1 MNIMMLQRWFIKLL
15 TPALISAV
23 ITAFVSI
30 SIIYEQQQNLK
41 AIQYN
46 NMSVKSRQL
55 AEWLDTN
62 FSIINNVLLEVEPI
76 TQGCDNTVLFELRSL
91 MFNVAPV
98 VEIGIVDKNGIL
110 TCTSWQKHNY
120 SIQVQVPPDTYGL
133 RFSGPVT
140 VEYMKQ
146 PAFVLARTLKDGS
159 EVNALVRMS
168 WLHNQLKNYSSELG
182 FTGLIDSDTGEAI
195 VLNGHYSKPRQKQY
209 LPIDDDKI
217 VQAYFDNHRE
227 QIAAYSPLT
236 TLPDLSIVISDEKR
250 LLIDDQ
256 PLLSPTWIAIIIIL
270 WAALCAAFNSLF
282 SYFTDTGHQL
292 RNALK
297 REEFINYYQPIIS
310 NADKKIV
317 GVEVLMR
324 WQHPIEGFK
333 SPITFIPEAE
343 EKGYL
348 NRMTSQQLKKSYRD
362 LQSTIE
368 QDPSFMVTI
377 NISAS
382 HLLSSYAI
390 DEFIRYKAL
399 IPGLTLEV
407 TEDVLIDDANKTI
420 RAAFTAL
427 NQAGIKI
434 AIDDFGTGYCGLSYL
449 SQLPVTYLKADKSF
463 IASAGTD
470 AMNAHVLEMI
480 VSLAKNLGLIIIAE
494 GVETIEQ
501 SQSLDELKVELHQG
515 WLYSKALPIDDLYS
529 LLDQHDVIIQ

>member
-30 SIIYEQQQNLK
+30 SIIYEQQQNRK
-41 AIQYN
+41 ALQYN
-46 NMSVKSRQL
+46 NMSIKSRQL

-76 TQGCDNTVLFELRSL
+76 TQGCDNNALFELRSL

-98 VEIGIVDKNGIL
+98 VEIGIVDKFGTL

-227 QIAAYSPLT
+227 QIAAYSPLA
-236 TLPDLSIVISDEKR
+236 TLPGLSIVISDEKR

-270 WAALCAAFNSLF
+270 WAALCAALNSLF

-333 SPITFIPEAE
+333 SPITFISEAE

-348 NRMTSQQLKKSYRD
+348 NRMTSQQLKKSYKD
-362 LQSTIE
+362 LELAID
-368 QDPSFMVTI
+368 QDPSFIVTI
-377 NISAS
+377 NISAC
-382 HLLSSYAI
+382 HLLSSDAI

-407 TEDVLIDDANKTI
+407 TEDVLIDDANETI
-420 RAAFTAL
+420 RAAFAAL
-427 NQAGIKI
+427 SHAGIKI

-529 LLDQHDVIIQ
+529 LLDQHDVVIQ